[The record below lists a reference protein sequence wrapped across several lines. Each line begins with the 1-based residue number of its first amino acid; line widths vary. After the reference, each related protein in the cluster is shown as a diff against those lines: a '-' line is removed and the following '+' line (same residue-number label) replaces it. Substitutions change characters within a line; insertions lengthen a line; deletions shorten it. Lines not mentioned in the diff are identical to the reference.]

1 MESSVLIADASTVP
15 PHAAAGGL
23 PKIARSRVRDAVAV
37 FVAWAVFAVISA
49 LFSSVNRSHMNAP
62 PEWGRTLA
70 LNLLSSEICS
80 GPTFFFLWAVRR
92 WPIGPG
98 RWRYAFLY
106 LASLPVLVALM
117 FVAYLPVRLWLFPTP
132 FDQIRPRLAEFF
144 YYDCFML
151 ILVLGMVHAVEYQR
165 SMRESQL
172 RVSELKSSLT
182 HARLEVLRNE
192 LQPHFLFNALHSI
205 STLMHRNVEAAD
217 EMIAQ
222 LGDLLRL
229 SLERKSVQEAP
240 LREELAVLA
249 PYLSILRIRFG
260 DRLSIGV
267 DVDPTLL
274 EATVPLFLLQPLV
287 ENAIRH
293 GIDRRAGAGRIEI
306 RARSVDDSIEIRV
319 ADDGAGLTQNGFREG
334 IGLSNIRLRLEQ
346 LYGARGSMSLNGN
359 PDSGTEVAVK
369 IPRQMSR

>member
-1 MESSVLIADASTVP
+1 
-15 PHAAAGGL
+15 
-23 PKIARSRVRDAVAV
+23 
-37 FVAWAVFAVISA
+37 
-49 LFSSVNRSHMNAP
+49 
-62 PEWGRTLA
+62 
-70 LNLLSSEICS
+70 
-80 GPTFFFLWAVRR
+80 
-92 WPIGPG
+92 
-98 RWRYAFLY
+98 
-106 LASLPVLVALM
+106 
-117 FVAYLPVRLWLFPTP
+117 
-132 FDQIRPRLAEFF
+132 
-144 YYDCFML
+144 ML

-172 RVSELKSSLT
+172 RVSELKNSLM

-267 DVDPTLL
+267 DVEPTLL

-369 IPRQMSR
+369 IPRQTSR

>member
-37 FVAWAVFAVISA
+37 FVAWAVFAAISTV
-49 LFSSVNRSHMNAP
+49 FSSLNRTHMNAP

-70 LNLLSSEICS
+70 LNLLSSEISS

-117 FVAYLPVRLWLFPTP
+117 FAVYLPVRLWLFPTP

-144 YYDCFML
+144 YYECFML

-172 RVSELKSSLT
+172 RVSELKNSLM

-192 LQPHFLFNALHSI
+192 LQPHFLFNALHSV

-274 EATVPLFLLQPLV
+274 DATVPLFLLQPLV

-306 RARSVDDSIEIRV
+306 RARSVDDSIEIKV
-319 ADDGAGLTQNGFREG
+319 ADDGAGLAQNGFREG

-346 LYGARGSMSLNGN
+346 LYGARGSLKLNGN
-359 PDSGTEVAVK
+359 PDSGTEVAVR
-369 IPRQMSR
+369 IPRQTTR

>member
-1 MESSVLIADASTVP
+1 MESSVLTADASTVP
-15 PHAAAGGL
+15 PHAAAGVL

-37 FVAWAVFAVISA
+37 FAAWAVFAVISA

-70 LNLLSSEICS
+70 LNLLSCEICS

-117 FVAYLPVRLWLFPTP
+117 FVVYLPVRLWLFPTP

-172 RVSELKSSLT
+172 RVSELKNSLT

-267 DVDPTLL
+267 DVDPALL

-369 IPRQMSR
+369 IPRQIR